1 MPKKKRAAKSVK
13 RKTRKRSRPLSGLGF
28 APEQHKKRHEDYET
42 DARRFLRDVDQEID
56 AGRCDIAFSR
66 LIDGVSYAGMA
77 EAEAQGASQ
86 DSAAIQA
93 LASSVIKNF
102 RKSCKIGG

>member
-1 MPKKKRAAKSVK
+1 MPKKKRAAKTAK
-13 RKTRKRSRPLSGLGF
+13 RKTRKRSLSGLGF

-42 DARRFLRDVDQEID
+42 DARRFLRDVGEEID
-56 AGRCDIAFSR
+56 AGRCDVAFSR

-77 EAEAQGASQ
+77 EAEAQGASL

-102 RKSCKIGG
+102 RKSCKIR